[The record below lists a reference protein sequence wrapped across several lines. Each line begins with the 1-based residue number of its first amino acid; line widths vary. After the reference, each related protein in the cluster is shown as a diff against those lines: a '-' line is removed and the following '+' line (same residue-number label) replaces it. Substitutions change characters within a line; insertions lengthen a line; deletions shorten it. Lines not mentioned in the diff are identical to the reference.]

1 MQDTSTQMPWIVTIT
16 HGHLGEELVRSAEM
30 LMGRMKNVKSISLLP
45 EESPEE
51 LAGIV
56 AEELKDIPQNALI
69 LTDLFGGTPSN
80 VSALFAK
87 RGWYVMTG
95 TNLPILLEAE
105 MYRSRDDWE
114 HVVEYLTQVGK
125 DSIINVNERIAKR

>member
-1 MQDTSTQMPWIVTIT
+1 MLENSMEIPWIVTIT
-16 HGHLGEELVRSAEM
+16 HGHLGEELIKSAEM
-30 LMGRMKNVKSISLLP
+30 LMGKMHNVKAISLLP
-45 EESPEE
+45 ERSPEE

-56 AEELKDIPQNALI
+56 KEELHDIPQYSLI

-87 RGWYVMTG
+87 RGYYVMTG

-105 MYRSRDDWE
+105 MFRTREDWE
-114 HVVEYLTQVGK
+114 HVVEYLTQIGK
-125 DSIINVNERIAKR
+125 DSIINVNERITKR

>member
-1 MQDTSTQMPWIVTIT
+1 MQEQAPWIITIT
-16 HGHLGEELVRSAEM
+16 HGHLGEEMVKSAEM
-30 LMGRMKNVKSISLLP
+30 LMGKMKNVKSISLLP

-51 LAGIV
+51 LAGV
-56 AEELKDIPQNALI
+56 VTKELEGIPENSLI

-87 RGWYVMTG
+87 KGYYVMTG

-114 HVVEYLTQVGK
+114 HVVEYLTEIGK
-125 DSIINVNERIAKR
+125 ESVINVNAKIKKI

>member
-1 MQDTSTQMPWIVTIT
+1 MQDVSCGSPWIVTIT
-16 HGHLGEELVRSAEM
+16 HGHMGEEMVKSAEM
-30 LMGRMKNVKSISLLP
+30 LMGKMKHVRSISLLP

-51 LAGIV
+51 LASVV
-56 AEELKDIPQNALI
+56 AEKLKDIPKSSLI

-87 RGWYVMTG
+87 RGYHVLTG

-105 MYRSRDDWE
+105 MYRSNENWE

-125 DSIINVNERIAKR
+125 DSIVNVNERISKR

>member
-1 MQDTSTQMPWIVTIT
+1 MQDQTPWIITIT
-16 HGHLGEELVRSAEM
+16 HGHLGEEMVKSAEM
-30 LMGRMKNVKSISLLP
+30 LMGKMKNIKSISLLP

-51 LAGIV
+51 LAGVV
-56 AEELKDIPQNALI
+56 AKELDGIPGNSLI

-87 RGWYVMTG
+87 KGYFVMTG

-105 MYRSRDDWE
+105 MYRARDDWE
-114 HVVEYLTQVGK
+114 HVVEYLTQIGK
-125 DSIINVNERIAKR
+125 DSIVNVNERIAKK

>member
-1 MQDTSTQMPWIVTIT
+1 MQDQTPWIITIT
-16 HGHLGEELVRSAEM
+16 HGHLGEEMVKSAEM
-30 LMGRMKNVKSISLLP
+30 LMGKIKNIKSISLLP

-51 LAGIV
+51 LAGVV
-56 AEELKDIPQNALI
+56 AKELDGIPGNSLI

-87 RGWYVMTG
+87 KGYYVMTG

-105 MYRSRDDWE
+105 MYRARDDWE
-114 HVVEYLTQVGK
+114 HVVEYLTQIGK
-125 DSIINVNERIAKR
+125 DSIVNVNERIEKK